1 MKRNYRILVLVL
13 LMAVAS
19 CSFTTK
25 KFTDNDP
32 SKDKLLI
39 DLITYVLE
47 RGHYDAKT
55 IDDSFSSEVYKDY
68 LEAIDPLKRFFYKE
82 DIEEFAAY
90 EDQIDNQIRDKDL
103 SFFTLTHERLQSRMK
118 EVREIYKEI
127 LAEPFDFSEEENI
140 NTNYEEID
148 YVSSRAELKERWR
161 KQLKFSTLGSFY
173 DKKQEQEG
181 ISDNYAM
188 EEDQDGEIED
198 PVRPD
203 FNTTPSKD
211 NNSEESEEPK
221 QIKTDAELEKEAR
234 ETTLTSMDEYFDFS
248 EELERKDYFSVYINA
263 IVEEFDPHTFYF
275 APQDKDRFD
284 IAMSGKLEGIGARL
298 QKKSDNITIME
309 VISGGPAWMS
319 DELSEG
325 DIILKVKQE
334 DEEDPVSIVGMRL
347 EDAVNLIKGPKDS
360 KVTLTVKKKV
370 LGNIEDITIT
380 RDVVEIEETYAKS
393 AKVEKNGK
401 TYGLIN
407 LPKFYF
413 NMENYNE
420 RNAASDVEKEIV
432 RLKQE
437 GMEGLVLDLR
447 NNGGGSLKT
456 VVDIAGLFIEKGPV
470 VQVKSKTEGQEVLE
484 DKDPAILWDGPLV
497 ILVNELSASASEIL
511 AAAMQDYK
519 RAIIIGSKQTYGKGT
534 VQNVID
540 LNQTVRSNEYGDLG
554 ALKLTTQKFY
564 RVNGGSTQ
572 LEGVKSDVVVPDKY
586 SFIDIGEKDYTNP
599 LPWDQ
604 IKPAKYEVWDGY
616 IDFEEVIENSKDRMA
631 NNEQLNLIS
640 QNAQWVRTQ
649 RDEEIYPL
657 TYVAYNQE
665 RKESREEAKRFDAID
680 RYTSN
685 LTFESLPYEVDLYE
699 TDSTLMEKRVRWHKN
714 LTGDVYVEEAIHVL
728 EDIKVNNIKK
738 SKLADIRK

>member
-1 MKRNYRILVLVL
+1 MKRNYKFLVLVL
-13 LMAVAS
+13 LMAAAS

-25 KFTDNDP
+25 TFNDP
-32 SKDKLLI
+32 NKDKLLI

-47 RGHYDAKT
+47 KGHYDAKT
-55 IDDSFSSEVYKDY
+55 IDDGFSKEVYKDY
-68 LEAIDPLKRFFYKE
+68 LDAIDPLKRFFYEKDVKE
-82 DIEEFAAY
+82 FVVYQDKID
-90 EDQIDNQIRDKDL
+90 DQIRGKDL
-103 SFFTLTHERLQSRMK
+103 AFFNLTHDRLLERMK
-118 EVREIYKEI
+118 EVRGIYKEI
-127 LAEPFDFSEEENI
+127 LAQPFDFSEEEDI

-148 YVSSRAELKERWR
+148 YISSRAELKERWR
-161 KQLKFSTLGSFY
+161 KQLKFSTLGNFY
-173 DKKQEQEG
+173 NSK
-181 ISDNYAM
+181 
-188 EEDQDGEIED
+188 EDQEKALEKD
-198 PVRPD
+198 PSYKVKSD
-203 FNTTPSKD
+203 V
-211 NNSEESEEPK
+211 
-221 QIKTDAELEKEAR
+221 ELEKEAR
-234 ETTLTSMDEYFDFS
+234 EAVLTSMDEYFDFS

-309 VISGGPAWMS
+309 VISGGPAWLS
-319 DELSEG
+319 DKLSEG

-334 DEEDPVSIVGMRL
+334 DEENPVSIVGMRL
-347 EDAVNLIKGPKDS
+347 DDAVNLIKGPKDS
-360 KVTLTVKKKV
+360 KVTLTVKKKMM
-370 LGNIEDITIT
+370 GNIEDITIT
-380 RDVVEIEETYAKS
+380 RDIVELEETYAKS
-393 AKVEKNGK
+393 ALVNKNGREF
-401 TYGLIN
+401 GLIN

-413 NMENYNE
+413 DMENYAD

-432 RLKQE
+432 RLKKA

-470 VQVKSKTEGQEVLE
+470 VQVKSKGVGQEILE
-484 DKDPAILWDGPLV
+484 DKDPSILWDGPLV

-572 LEGVKSDVVVPDKY
+572 LEGVKSDVVVPDRY
-586 SFIDIGEKDYTNP
+586 SFIDIGEKDYENP

-604 IKPAKYEVWDGY
+604 IKAAKYKIWDGY
-616 IDFEEVIENSKDRMA
+616 IDFEDAIKNSKERMT
-631 NNEQLNLIS
+631 NNAQLNLIAE
-640 QNAQWVRTQ
+640 NAKWVKDQ
-649 RDEEIYPL
+649 RDEETYPL
-657 TYVAYNQE
+657 NYAAYQNHRLLTE
-665 RKESREEAKRFDAID
+665 KDAKRFDAISD
-680 RYTSN
+680 YTSN
-685 LTFESLPYEVDLYE
+685 LTYESLPYEVE
-699 TDSTLMEKRVRWHKN
+699 ISMTDTILREKRDRWHES
-714 LTGDVYVEEAIHVL
+714 LTGDVYVEEAINVL
-728 EDIKVNNIKK
+728 EDIKVNNIKRDK
-738 SKLADIRK
+738 VANIKN